1 MEIIRANQKLKK
13 NFYSFSPVKE
23 RYSVSGSWGTRWAAT
38 QLCQVEVK
46 YVLGPDFLSK
56 ENVWSHTFE
65 VFFEAHDNHIHPFPL
80 PSAPALL
87 PWVFLIHGDGSRN
100 LLCHSQVRNDLLLTG
115 ANEVS
120 F

>member
-1 MEIIRANQKLKK
+1 MHLCVLVAENLRTETVF
-13 NFYSFSPVKE
+13 NFK
-23 RYSVSGSWGTRWAAT
+23 
-38 QLCQVEVK
+38 
-46 YVLGPDFLSK
+46 
-56 ENVWSHTFE
+56 
-65 VFFEAHDNHIHPFPL
+65 AHDNHIHPFPL

-100 LLCHSQVRNDLLLTG
+100 LLCHGQVRNDLLLTG